1 MISLTIVNQSGW
13 PFLRRSLLQKIAQQ
27 VGQKVLKN
35 AQVEVSAIIIGDKQS
50 QALNQTY
57 RQKNQVSDVL
67 AFPSEIEKSGL
78 NLPQLVLGDIYLN
91 RRQIARQARTYGHSL
106 RREWGYIFTHGLLH
120 LCGYDHKSPAKEKQ
134 MHNLTEKI
142 IGTIGLTRS

>member
-1 MISLTIVNQSGW
+1 MISLTIVNQSGR

-67 AFPSEIEKSGL
+67 AFPSEIEKVASIFRSWSLAIFISTGVKL
-78 NLPQLVLGDIYLN
+78 LDKRERMVTRLGASEVTFLPTDCF
-91 RRQIARQARTYGHSL
+91 
-106 RREWGYIFTHGLLH
+106 IFAAT
-120 LCGYDHKSPAKEKQ
+120 
-134 MHNLTEKI
+134 I
-142 IGTIGLTRS
+142 IRAQPKKNKCTT